1 MTEMECLSLM
11 ELLDLRAGADDA
23 DAREHLAGCPRCRA
37 VLESLP
43 AELALPEL
51 PAATVAVPPRPSREA
66 PEQIRTGQL
75 WRARASAV
83 GDWSWVVAVIGSAAD
98 AEHRV
103 LVVPAVPEPGLATE
117 RDLILDAEPLGY
129 AGFLDLQNLGTLL
142 RSQLVDCLGA
152 LPDTQTQ
159 GLVALYRWV
168 LGAGAEP
175 KGLPTGAAVVTQ
187 NDPRLLAA
195 EERGQELRRLWR
207 GADAQVTDL
216 PDEQE
221 DESASEDRLA
231 AGSPRRAPQ
240 EMGLGDVLVPRLE
253 GPDAEW
259 DRAGLLERVG
269 VDGVRFDS
277 FVRGRLDLTDK
288 ADVHDLARV
297 LHVLEVPW
305 KEAER
310 AVTLSL
316 GASPGGR
323 REASGPV
330 VPMAARS
337 RPGASEDE
345 ITQDLYADQSE
356 VDRSAQARS
365 AEIATYLAEL
375 RRALD
380 ELE

>member
-11 ELLDLRAGADDA
+11 ELLDLRAGADDPE
-23 DAREHLAGCPRCRA
+23 AREHLAGCPRCRA

-51 PAATVAVPPRPSREA
+51 PAATVAVPPRPTMEA

-75 WRARASAV
+75 WRARAGAG
-83 GDWSWVVAVIGSAAD
+83 GDWSWVVAVIGHVPD
-98 AEHRV
+98 AEHRL
-103 LVVPAVPEPGLATE
+103 LVVPVVREAGLATE
-117 RDLILDAEPLGY
+117 RDLILDADPLGY

-142 RSQLVDCLGA
+142 RSQLVEYLGA
-152 LPDTQTQ
+152 LPRAQAE
-159 GLVALYRWV
+159 GVVALCRWV
-168 LGAGAEP
+168 LGAGSEP
-175 KGLPTGAAVVTQ
+175 KGLVTGAAVITHD
-187 NDPRLLAA
+187 DPRLLAA
-195 EERGQELRRLWR
+195 EERGHELRSLWR
-207 GADAQVTDL
+207 DADAQVVDV
-216 PDEQE
+216 PDEEE
-221 DESASEDRLA
+221 DEPASEDTHVAESTRHA
-231 AGSPRRAPQ
+231 TQ
-240 EMGLGDVLVPRLE
+240 EAGLGDVLVPRLE

-259 DRAGLLERVG
+259 DRAGLLERVD
-269 VDGVRFDS
+269 VDGGRFDS

-288 ADVHDLARV
+288 ADVQDLARV

-305 KEAER
+305 EEAER
-310 AVTLSL
+310 AVTVSL
-316 GASPGGR
+316 GSSPGGR

-330 VPMAARS
+330 IPMAARS

-365 AEIATYLAEL
+365 AEITTYLAEL